1 VLLFSLKPD
10 SNFEELSLQEYQRIF
25 KELYKPIRNFIYFK
39 CSDIDMAEDLAQ
51 DTFVKLWET
60 RHKIERKTVKAY
72 LYTIAQNLTINQ
84 LKRKQLMYK
93 FIKKPGLDRDFD
105 TPEKLVEMQDYEK
118 KLNAVIAML
127 PDGGREVFL
136 MNRLEDLTYVEIAS
150 RLGLSVK
157 AVEKR
162 MSKVLRI
169 FRDNLGTEI

>member
-1 VLLFSLKPD
+1 VLLFSLNPD

-39 CSDIDMAEDLAQ
+39 CSDIDLADDLAQ

-93 FIKKPGLDRDFD
+93 FVKKPGIDRDYD
-105 TPEKLVEMQDYEK
+105 TPEKLAEMQDYEK
-118 KLNAVIAML
+118 KLNSVIAML